1 MRNNNI
7 REAQELWAKYK
18 YCIMERSYYEYK
30 KISEYFSR
38 ENVNLSEIRQIL
50 GNVLLMDLSKG
61 QVINTLQHVWGY
73 FKKIADEQEKIRFFS
88 CLKMYENDECTLQ
101 EVKEF
106 LYELASKYN
115 TKYLLDSFYFKINP
129 KDDLYKQ
136 GKLID

>member
-30 KISEYFSR
+30 KISKSFS
-38 ENVNLSEIRQIL
+38 EDNVNLENIRKTL
-50 GNVLLMDLSKG
+50 SNTLLRNLSKG

-73 FKKIADEQEKIRFFS
+73 FKKISDEQEKIRFFS
-88 CLKMYENDECTLQ
+88 YLKMYDNDECTLQ
-101 EVKEF
+101 EVKDV

-129 KDDLYKQ
+129 EDDLYE
-136 GKLID
+136 